1 MINKITEKLFILN
14 GLKKENI
21 EYYHEWIYAKKL
33 EDWKKRY
40 QILKLE
46 TDRFKLYD
54 YLIEKEN
61 LSEIQYLEFGVFQ
74 GESLKYFKNKIND
87 KTSRFFGFDTFE
99 GLPEKWGSVDAGGY
113 SNHGKIPQIND
124 SRVSFIVGLFQETL
138 TQFIKD
144 HSNLKTK
151 RKVIHLDADLYSS
164 TSYVLKVIDSILTKD
179 DILIF
184 DEFGYNLLHE
194 FKAFDD
200 YCKAFSLNFS
210 LISATKNY
218 NQVAIKVES

>member
-1 MINKITEKLFILN
+1 MIKKITEKLFILN

-33 EDWKKRY
+33 EDWKKRH
-40 QILKLE
+40 QIIKLE
-46 TDRFKLYD
+46 KDRFKLYD
-54 YLIEKEN
+54 YIIEKET
-61 LSEIQYLEFGVFQ
+61 LSNIQYLEFGVFQ
-74 GESLKYFKNKIND
+74 GETLKYFKEKIND
-87 KTSRFFGFDTFE
+87 KTSCFFGFDTFE

-144 HSNLKTK
+144 NSNLKTK

-164 TSYVLKVIDSILTKD
+164 TLYVLTVLDSIIRNE

-210 LISATKNY
+210 LISATNKY
-218 NQVAIKVES
+218 NQVAIKVER